1 MSCTAG
7 RSFFRHLGPA
17 IMSPVVERIASNE
30 RLPDGA
36 DVVIIG
42 GGILGVSAAY
52 FLAKQGVSVALIEKG
67 HVACEQSS
75 RNWGWCRQQNRDPRE
90 LPLSTVA
97 MRLWDGFAA
106 ELGRDLGFR
115 RCGLFY
121 ATDNEAVLADWA
133 AWHPFGLE
141 NGVDTRMLSSSDI
154 SEHIPATRRKWIG
167 GVSSANDGKAEPAIA
182 VPVLAEGAQALGA
195 TIHQRCAARALDIA
209 NGRIVGVHT
218 EKGLIKANAVLCA
231 AGAWA
236 SRFLRPHGI
245 SFPQAGV
252 RQTALRTKPT
262 IDVGEC
268 LYSPD
273 FAMTRR
279 LDGSYTLAISGKATI
294 DITPQGL
301 RYSREFLPQFSRR
314 LKNVRLAVGRSFVSG
329 PESLPA
335 LLTNNDRIFEQTR
348 VLDPEPQQWLVKKV
362 LSNVRDTFPQLANI
376 EVDSTWGA
384 LVDCSPDAVP
394 VISKVDQVEGLVLA
408 AGCSGHGFGMG
419 PGIGFLAAS
428 CSATMTLASIP
439 LHSACLVLW
448 MVPN

>member
-1 MSCTAG
+1 
-7 RSFFRHLGPA
+7 
-17 IMSPVVERIASNE
+17 MSPVVEHIVSDE
-30 RLPDGA
+30 HLPTAA
-36 DVVIIG
+36 DVVIVG
-42 GGILGVSAAY
+42 GGIVGVTAAY
-52 FLAKQGVSVALIEKG
+52 FLAKKGVSVALVEKG

-90 LPLSTVA
+90 MPLSSLA
-97 MRLWDGFAA
+97 MQLWDNFAS
-106 ELGRDLGFR
+106 EIGRDLGFR

-121 ATDNEAVLADWA
+121 ATHDEAVLAQWES
-133 AWHPFGLE
+133 WHPFGKA
-141 NGVDTRMLSSSDI
+141 NGVTTHMLSAAEI
-154 SEHIPATRRKWIG
+154 AQHIPETRRKWIG
-167 GVSSANDGKAEPAIA
+167 GVHSPNDGKAEPAFA
-182 VPVLAEGAQALGA
+182 VPVLAAGARALGA
-195 TIHQRCAARALDIA
+195 TVHQQCAARGLDVA
-209 NGRIVGVHT
+209 NGRVVGVHT

-252 RQTALRTKPT
+252 RQTAIRTKPT
-262 IDVGEC
+262 IDVGSC

-301 RYSREFLPQFSRR
+301 RYSWEFLPQFARR
-314 LKNVRLAVGRSFVSG
+314 LKNVRLAVGRSFISG

-335 LLTNNDRIFEQTR
+335 LLTNNDRIFEQNR
-348 VLDPEPQQWLVKKV
+348 VLDPEPQQWLVRKV
-362 LSNVRDTFPQLANI
+362 LEGVRGTFPQLADVEI
-376 EVDSTWGA
+376 DSAWGA

-419 PGIGFLAAS
+419 PGIGFLAAELLRNDAPS
-428 CSATMTLASIP
+428 VDPTPFRLSR
-439 LHSACLVLW
+439 LVDGSKLQIAAI
-448 MVPN
+448 